1 MTVTTNIHTN
11 KRRVYIDG
19 RRVSESR
26 FSCYRAIGCCFSERT
41 ATVRRNHAVGVLRG
55 AS

>member
-1 MTVTTNIHTN
+1 MTVTTNIRTN

-26 FSCYRAIGCCFSERT
+26 FDCYRAIGCCFSERT
-41 ATVRRNHAVGVLRG
+41 TTVRRNYSIGVLKG
-55 AS
+55 TS